1 MIDAVVSL
9 VGQALL
15 LALWLALPVLVAA
28 LAAGILTGL
37 LGAVTQVQ
45 EASVALVIRLAAM
58 AGALVVFAPF
68 LAAQLV
74 AFGREVM
81 VMVERVGGAT

>member
-1 MIDAVVSL
+1 MIEAVVSL
-9 VGQALL
+9 VGEALL
-15 LALWLALPVLVAA
+15 LSLWLALPVLVAA

-58 AGALVVFAPF
+58 AASLVVFAPL
-68 LAAQLV
+68 LARQLV

-81 VMVERVGGAT
+81 VMVERVGGAR